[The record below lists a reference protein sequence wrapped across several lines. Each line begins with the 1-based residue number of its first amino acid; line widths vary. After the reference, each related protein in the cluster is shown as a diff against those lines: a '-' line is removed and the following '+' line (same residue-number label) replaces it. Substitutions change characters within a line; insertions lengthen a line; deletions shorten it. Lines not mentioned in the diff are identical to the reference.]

1 MSIVN
6 QVSQLYIGILGRA
19 ADRAG
24 LEYWVQQV
32 QTGKLTIEG
41 VAKSFQEQPEWIN
54 GNGQL
59 DRAGILNELYKNLFG
74 REATGVDN
82 AYWVLGEGASV
93 PLEKLVLAL
102 IAPGAALGNDALV
115 LAARTDAAVN
125 FSFSDVDT
133 TDLDAAAAAITGV
146 TTGSTFTLTTG
157 VDTGPAFVGTAGN
170 DTFVA
175 GYDSVGNSTLT
186 AFDTLNGAGGVDTLN
201 VVTAKSLDNV
211 PGVSVSNIE
220 NVNFQVAGD
229 LGGEDSFDM
238 SAWTGVERL
247 NVLATG
253 SADLVSAASI
263 SVTVQAGE
271 GADVEAVSAQTVT
284 VTAGGD
290 ADVVAGDATVTVT
303 AGDDAW
309 VSAGAGTVTVT
320 AGDDAT
326 VVGRD
331 GTDITITAGTV
342 GNTWTNVDVIGEDI
356 DGLADLGDVT
366 VSMAGE
372 DADFYLTAASVGNV
386 TVSGAN
392 DDVHITAASIGTVT
406 INSAIIDGG
415 EDVDYYA
422 EVDFDVAT
430 EQSSLN
436 LVLAG
441 DVDFWDENNSVE
453 DGGTIETINLT
464 VNGTLQNRFDVRGND
479 ALTSLV
485 IDGAGDL
492 SLRVDTGEDSSMESI
507 DASEATGD
515 IDVSINAAVTSYA
528 GGSGVDTVTVER
540 GVPVLGE
547 GDVWSATVG
556 GGEGDQDRLIMST
569 DVADMF
575 LGEYPEKSI
584 ANSPF
589 SGFEILEL
597 TWGTAQRTVNAA
609 NFGVNTVVLN
619 FNSWDDLSQLYV
631 ADGTRVVFEG
641 DADIDYL
648 DVTDEGDDPAE
659 SVTLELVGGIDAEV
673 DNLYDFA
680 SVTIV
685 SNTTGEDGDN
695 SLSIGNLEEATELV
709 IQGNADLKLEMGLFD
724 ALGED
729 DTLTV
734 DGSTFDASLWA
745 DFSGPL
751 GEDVALDITLG
762 DGDNFIVGNEDG
774 VNTITVGNG
783 NNVIYGGALAD
794 TITLGTGYNNVL
806 VYGDYSYGETNAN
819 SQSSGL
825 NIDTIIGFN
834 ANGVD
839 HDNNALTPLEFNVFN
854 LTAFLGYFH
863 VGAKV
868 DFLGVVSNIVAANT
882 ALQVQQLDEELDIAG
897 NLQVLYISN
906 EKQIVA
912 DLDGSGDINDNDLV
926 INLVDLVG
934 VLSQN
939 NFVESA
945 LVG

>member
-74 REATGVDN
+74 REATGVDK

-186 AFDTLNGAGGVDTLN
+186 VFDTLNGAGGVDTLN

-229 LGGEDSFDM
+229 LGGEDAFDM
-238 SAWTGVERL
+238 STWTGVERL
-247 NVLATG
+247 NVFATG
-253 SADLVSAASI
+253 SADLISAASV
-263 SVTVQAGE
+263 SVTVNARMDAG
-271 GADVEAVSAQTVT
+271 VSAVSAQTIT
-284 VTAGGD
+284 VTAGED

-303 AGDDAW
+303 AGDDA
-309 VSAGAGTVTVT
+309 TVF
-320 AGDDAT
+320 
-326 VVGRD
+326 GRD

-342 GNTWTNVDVIGEDI
+342 GNNGTNVEVRGVDI

-366 VSMAGE
+366 VSMAGN
-372 DADFYLTAASVGNV
+372 DAAFVLTAASVGNV

-441 DVDFWDENNSVE
+441 DVDFWDENNSGE

-464 VNGTLQNRFDVRGND
+464 VNGILQNRFDVRGND

-485 IDGAGDL
+485 IDGAGNL
-492 SLRVDTGEDSSMESI
+492 SLEVDAGEDTSMESI

-528 GGSGVDTVTVER
+528 GGSGVDTVTVVT
-540 GVPVLGE
+540 GVPEFDGE
-547 GDVWSATVG
+547 DESWSATID

-569 DVADMF
+569 DVAGMF
-575 LGEYPEKSI
+575 LGEDAGDSI

-597 TWGTAQRTVNAA
+597 VEADVDGDQEVNAA
-609 NFGVNTVVLN
+609 NFGVSTVVLN
-619 FNSWDDLSQLYV
+619 FSGWNHLDRLYV
-631 ADGTRVVFEG
+631 ADNSRVVFAD
-641 DADIDYL
+641 DADIDDL
-648 DVTDEGDDPAE
+648 DVADEGEDAAE
-659 SVTLELVGGIDAEV
+659 SVTLELIGGIDARI
-673 DNLYDFA
+673 DDLNDFA

-685 SNTTGEDGDN
+685 SNTTGEAGGN
-695 SLSIGNLEEATELV
+695 SLSIGYFGEATELV
-709 IQGNADLKLEMGLFD
+709 IQGNANLVLEMGPFD

-734 DGSTFDASLWA
+734 DGSTFDASLQA

-751 GEDVALDITLG
+751 SEGVALDITLG
-762 DGDNFIVGNEDG
+762 DGDNFIIGNEDG

-783 NNVIYGGALAD
+783 NNNVIFGGALAD
-794 TITLGTGYNNVL
+794 TITLGTGYNTIL
-806 VYGDYSYGETNAN
+806 VYGDYSGMDTYAN

-825 NIDTIIGFN
+825 NVDTIIGFN

-839 HDNNALTPLEFNVFN
+839 HDDNVDTPLMFNMFDLRKFLEDFVESA
-854 LTAFLGYFH
+854 TVQFLGN
-863 VGAKV
+863 VT
-868 DFLGVVSNIVAANT
+868 NIVAANT
-882 ALQVQQLDEELDIAG
+882 AFQAQSVTDGVITGD
-897 NLQVLYISN
+897 LQVLYIAN

-934 VLSQN
+934 VLSQD
-939 NFVESA
+939 NFVPQMMS
-945 LVG
+945 

>member
-1 MSIVN
+1 M
-6 QVSQLYIGILGRA
+6 
-19 ADRAG
+19 
-24 LEYWVQQV
+24 
-32 QTGKLTIEG
+32 
-41 VAKSFQEQPEWIN
+41 
-54 GNGQL
+54 
-59 DRAGILNELYKNLFG
+59 
-74 REATGVDN
+74 
-82 AYWVLGEGASV
+82 
-93 PLEKLVLAL
+93 
-102 IAPGAALGNDALV
+102 
-115 LAARTDAAVN
+115 
-125 FSFSDVDT
+125 
-133 TDLDAAAAAITGV
+133 
-146 TTGSTFTLTTG
+146 
-157 VDTGPAFVGTAGN
+157 
-170 DTFVA
+170 
-175 GYDSVGNSTLT
+175 
-186 AFDTLNGAGGVDTLN
+186 
-201 VVTAKSLDNV
+201 VTAKGLNNV
-211 PGVSVSNIE
+211 PGVSVSSIE

-238 SAWTGVERL
+238 STWTGVERL

-253 SADLVSAASI
+253 SADLVSAASV
-263 SVTVQAGE
+263 SVTVNAGE
-271 GADVEAVSAQTVT
+271 DADVTAVSAQTVT
-284 VTAGGD
+284 VTAGVD

-303 AGDDAW
+303 AGDDA
-309 VSAGAGTVTVT
+309 TVF
-320 AGDDAT
+320 
-326 VVGRD
+326 GRD

-342 GNTWTNVDVIGEDI
+342 DNSWTNVDVLGEDS

-366 VSMAGE
+366 VSMAGN
-372 DADFYLTAASVGNV
+372 DADFYLAAASVGNV

-406 INSAIIDGG
+406 INSAVHDVVDG
-415 EDVDYYA
+415 VDYYE

-575 LGEYPEKSI
+575 RGEDAEESI

-597 TWGTAQRTVNAA
+597 TWGTAQSTVNAA

-648 DVTDEGDDPAE
+648 DVADEGDDPAA
-659 SVTLELVGGIDAEV
+659 SVTVELVGGIEGEIDS
-673 DNLYDFA
+673 LFDFA

-685 SNTTGEDGDN
+685 SNTTGEDGN
-695 SLSIGNLEEATELV
+695 SLSIGDFEEATELV
-709 IQGNADLKLEMGLFD
+709 IQGNADLLLEMGGFG
-724 ALGED
+724 ALSGG

-734 DGSTFDASLWA
+734 DGASFNASLWA

-762 DGDNFIVGNEDG
+762 DGNNFIIGNEDG

-783 NNVIYGGALAD
+783 NNVIFGGELAD
-794 TITLGTGYNNVL
+794 TITLGTGYNNIL
-806 VYGDYSYGETNAN
+806 VYGDCSDVEMDGTSAN

-839 HDNNALTPLEFNVFN
+839 HDDDVDTPLMFNMFV
-854 LTAFLGYFH
+854 LSMFLEGF
-863 VGAKV
+863 VEGATV
-868 DFLGVVSNIVAANT
+868 QFLGVVSNIVAANT
-882 ALQVQQLDEELDIAG
+882 AFQAQSVEEGSINGD
-897 NLQVLYISN
+897 LQVLYIAN
-906 EKQIVA
+906 ENQIVA
-912 DLDGSGDINDNDLV
+912 DLDGSGDINENDLV

-934 VLSQN
+934 TLTQN
-939 NFVESA
+939 NFVEA
-945 LVG
+945 WLAA